1 MRTAKIERSTA
12 ETDIKLGLNIDGKGI
27 SEINSG
33 CGFLDHM
40 LTLLAKH
47 GRFDLDISC
56 KGDTAV
62 DYHHTT
68 EDIGI
73 CLGQAFAKALAD
85 KKGINRYGSVVLPM
99 DEALVLASVDI
110 SGRGYLGYKLDIP
123 TEKVGDFD
131 TELAKEFWLAFTRT
145 SGCTL
150 HLRQLDGENSHH
162 IIECGFKA
170 AARALR
176 QAAAIDAGFSEDVPS
191 TKGVL

>member
-99 DEALVLASVDI
+99 DGL
-110 SGRGYLGYKLDIP
+110 
-123 TEKVGDFD
+123 
-131 TELAKEFWLAFTRT
+131 
-145 SGCTL
+145 
-150 HLRQLDGENSHH
+150 
-162 IIECGFKA
+162 
-170 AARALR
+170 AARMIRLPACRPFVSLSSSVKPV
-176 QAAAIDAGFSEDVPS
+176 FKPW
-191 TKGVL
+191 K